1 VRLAILTSR
10 IRVEEKLL
18 IEALR
23 RRAIAF
29 DIIDDGEL
37 LLDLSRPDEQWREY
51 DAVLYRSLSQSRG
64 LAVLHVLEH
73 WGIRVCNSAAVTA
86 TCNDKLLTTL
96 ALLRAE
102 IPVPQTL
109 LAFDTQVTIRGI
121 EALGYPVVLK
131 PTSGSWGRLLARI
144 NDRDAA
150 EAVLEHQETLGSYQH
165 HIHYV
170 QEYIAKQQRDIRAFV
185 VGERT
190 ICAIY
195 RTSEHWVTNTARGAV
210 ASNCPVTPELESLCA
225 RAAQAVGGGILAV
238 DLLEDPQ
245 RGLLVNEIN
254 ATMEFRNSIAPTGV
268 DIPNE
273 MIDYVFSGVTIGTEG
288 DASVPTPHPHCRDKD
303 IRTDETIG
311 HVGDASVPT
320 PHPHHSRPYGL
331 AGIEGDA
338 SVPTPHPHYSRPYGL
353 QEEVVR

>member
-1 VRLAILTSR
+1 MVRLAILTSR

-29 DIIDDGEL
+29 DIIDDEEL
-37 LLDLSRPDEQWREY
+37 LFDLSHPDEHWRDY
-51 DAVLYRSLSQSRG
+51 DAVLYRSVSQTRG

-73 WGIRVCNSAAVTA
+73 WGIPVYNPAAVTVI
-86 TCNDKLLTTL
+86 CNDKLLTTL
-96 ALLRAE
+96 ALLHAG
-102 IPVPQTL
+102 IPTPRTL
-109 LAFDTQVTIRGI
+109 LAFEPQATIRAI
-121 EALGYPVVLK
+121 EMLGYPVVLK
-131 PTSGSWGRLLARI
+131 PTTGSWGRLLARI

-170 QEYIAKQQRDIRAFV
+170 QEHITKPQRDIRAFV

-210 ASNCPVTPELESLCA
+210 ASNCPVTPELESLCV
-225 RAAQAVGGGILAV
+225 RAAQAVGGGILAIDV
-238 DLLEDPQ
+238 LEDPE

-268 DIPNE
+268 DIPDL
-273 MIDYVFSGVTIGTEG
+273 MLDYVLSNV
-288 DASVPTPHPHCRDKD
+288 R
-303 IRTDETIG
+303 
-311 HVGDASVPT
+311 
-320 PHPHHSRPYGL
+320 
-331 AGIEGDA
+331 
-338 SVPTPHPHYSRPYGL
+338 
-353 QEEVVR
+353 QEVVR

>member
-1 VRLAILTSR
+1 MRLAILTSR

-18 IEALR
+18 VSALE

-37 LLDLSRPDEQWREY
+37 FFDLSRPDERWRRY
-51 DAVLYRSLSQSRG
+51 DAVLCRSLSQSRG

-73 WGIRVCNSAAVTA
+73 WGIRVYNPAAVTA

-96 ALLRAE
+96 ALLHAG
-102 IPVPQTL
+102 IPTPRTL
-109 LAFDTQVTIRGI
+109 LAFDAQVTIQGS
-121 EALGYPVVLK
+121 EMLGYPVVFK
-131 PTSGSWGRLLARI
+131 PVNGSWGRLLARI

-165 HIHYV
+165 HVHYV
-170 QEYIAKQQRDIRAFV
+170 QEYITKPLRDIRAFV

-210 ASNCPVTPELESLCA
+210 ASNCPVTPELDSLCV
-225 RAAQAVGGGILAV
+225 RAAQAVGGGILAIDV
-238 DLLEDPQ
+238 LEDPQ

-273 MIDYVFSGVTIGTEG
+273 MLDYVLSGIQEG
-288 DASVPTPHPHCRDKD
+288 AMR
-303 IRTDETIG
+303 
-311 HVGDASVPT
+311 
-320 PHPHHSRPYGL
+320 
-331 AGIEGDA
+331 
-338 SVPTPHPHYSRPYGL
+338 
-353 QEEVVR
+353 

>member
-1 VRLAILTSR
+1 MVRLAILTSR

-23 RRAIAF
+23 RRAIDF
-29 DIIDDGEL
+29 DIIDDGAL
-37 LLDLSRPDEQWREY
+37 LLDLVQPDPRWREY
-51 DAVLYRSLSQSRG
+51 DAVICRSMSQTRA
-64 LAVLHVLEH
+64 LVVLHVLEH
-73 WGIRVCNSAAVTA
+73 WGARVYNPAAVTA

-96 ALLRAE
+96 ALLRTG
-102 IPVPQTL
+102 VPTPRTL
-109 LAFDTQVTIRGI
+109 LAFDAQVAVRGS
-121 EALGYPVVLK
+121 ELLGYPVVFK
-131 PTSGSWGRLLARI
+131 PVAGSWGRLLARI

-170 QEYIAKQQRDIRAFV
+170 QEYIAKPQRDIRAFV

-210 ASNCPVTPELESLCA
+210 ASNCPVTPELDDLCM
-225 RAAQAVGGGILAV
+225 RAARAVGGGILAIDV
-238 DLLEDPQ
+238 LEDAE

-268 DIPNE
+268 EIPNA
-273 MIDYVFSGVTIGTEG
+273 MLDYILS
-288 DASVPTPHPHCRDKD
+288 D
-303 IRTDETIG
+303 
-311 HVGDASVPT
+311 
-320 PHPHHSRPYGL
+320 
-331 AGIEGDA
+331 
-338 SVPTPHPHYSRPYGL
+338 
-353 QEEVVR
+353 VREAVAR

>member
-1 VRLAILTSR
+1 MTRLAILTSR

-18 IEALR
+18 IDALR

-37 LLDLSRPDEQWREY
+37 LFDLSRSDEIHGKSGSYWREY
-51 DAVLYRSLSQSRG
+51 DAVLCRSLSQSRG

-73 WGIRVCNSAAVTA
+73 WGIPVYNSAAVTA

-96 ALLRAE
+96 ALLRAG
-102 IPVPQTL
+102 VPTPRTL
-109 LAFDTQVTIRGI
+109 LAFDPQSTIRGI
-121 EALGYPVVLK
+121 EMLGYPVVLK
-131 PTSGSWGRLLARI
+131 PTNGSWGRLLARI

-150 EAVLEHQETLGSYQH
+150 EAILEHQETLGSYQH

-170 QEYIAKQQRDIRAFV
+170 QEYVAKPQRDIRAFV

-195 RTSEHWVTNTARGAV
+195 RTSAHWVTNTARGAV
-210 ASNCPVTPELESLCA
+210 ASNCPVTPELDRLCI
-225 RAAQAVGGGILAV
+225 RAAQAVGGGILAIDV
-238 DLLEDPQ
+238 LEDPQ

-268 DIPNE
+268 DIPNA
-273 MIDYVFSGVTIGTEG
+273 MLDYVL
-288 DASVPTPHPHCRDKD
+288 
-303 IRTDETIG
+303 
-311 HVGDASVPT
+311 
-320 PHPHHSRPYGL
+320 SR
-331 AGIEGDA
+331 
-338 SVPTPHPHYSRPYGL
+338 VR
-353 QEEVVR
+353 EEVVA